1 MAHIVPL
8 DGDISYTDIA
18 RAAGADEFDLRRL
31 IRHAMTNRIFKEP
44 RDGYVSHTAASRVL
58 LDDVQMNNW
67 VGLCTA
73 EFFQAASQ
81 TVNAMTLYPGSQEP
95 KHTGFSLAHGP
106 DTSMFVILGSD
117 PGRAMRFGNAMASL
131 TGGEGYE
138 VSHIVDNY
146 PWADLGK
153 ATVVDVCYK
162 TYLII
167 STPY

>member
-1 MAHIVPL
+1 MPL
-8 DGDISYTDIA
+8 QGDISYTDIA
-18 RAAGADEFDLRRL
+18 SAAGVDEKDLRRL
-31 IRHAMTNRIFKEP
+31 LRHAMTNRIFREP

-58 LDDVQMNNW
+58 LDDAQMNDW

-81 TVNAMTLYPGSQEP
+81 TINAMVLYPGSQEP
-95 KHTGFSLAHGP
+95 RHTGYSLAHAP
-106 DTSMFVILGSD
+106 ETSMFVVLGSD
-117 PGRAMRFGNAMASL
+117 PNRAVRFGNAMASL

-153 ATVVDVCYK
+153 ATVVDVCYN
-162 TYLII
+162 TFLAFHAILIA
-167 STPY
+167 